1 MATPQRA
8 PYHHGDLRNALVAQ
22 ATDLARTGGPDAVV
36 LREAARRVGVSP
48 SAAYRHFPSLE
59 ALMAAVSSR
68 AREALGR
75 AMLERLDRL
84 PPDADPRRSALA
96 RFRATGEA
104 YIDFA
109 LSEPGLFH
117 VAFVPCDLALFV
129 ADDPS
134 PYAILASAIDGATN
148 VGAIPP
154 DRRPHAEEVA
164 WSAVHGIAVLIGDG
178 LMWLPDAGERDEV
191 IDRVLDGV
199 VYGLAGPGALRG

>member
-1 MATPQRA
+1 M
-8 PYHHGDLRNALVAQ
+8 PYHHGDLRNALVAE

-75 AMLERLDRL
+75 AMQERLDRL
-84 PPDADPRRSALA
+84 APDDDPRRGALA

-104 YIDFA
+104 YVDFA

-117 VAFVPCDLALFV
+117 VAFEPCDPSLFV

-134 PYAILASAIDGATN
+134 PYAILASAIDAAAD

-154 DRRPHAEEVA
+154 ERRAHAEEVA
-164 WSAVHGIAVLIGDG
+164 WSAVHGVAVLIGDG
-178 LMWLPDAGERDEV
+178 LMWPPDASERAAV
-191 IDRVLDGV
+191 VDRVLDGV
-199 VYGLAGPGALRG
+199 VYGLAGPR